1 VIVPL
6 EHRKWL
12 NDSGRSL
19 FGGGTPTCGGLQF
32 VQDAIS
38 GAASNT
44 TAILIMDGGPWYAGV
59 GLIDRE
65 TGKGSYLKDSSPSQN
80 CDRFHYAQ
88 QCAEFVKRGMGF
100 GIIEVGSG
108 AGSIASQLDVPVGS
122 TAVIKTEKD
131 LMNLI
136 PLFSFLDGRNG

>member
-1 VIVPL
+1 
-6 EHRKWL
+6 
-12 NDSGRSL
+12 
-19 FGGGTPTCGGLQF
+19 
-32 VQDAIS
+32 
-38 GAASNT
+38 
-44 TAILIMDGGPWYAGV
+44 MDGGPWYAGV